1 MVSRPLEVGAR
12 LVYITLIGLAEV
24 TGMALVSGVGGLWL
38 HRIQRPWLMT
48 VLRIAIGA
56 LSIAIGVKT
65 GVEVLWS
72 S

>member
-1 MVSRPLEVGAR
+1 
-12 LVYITLIGLAEV
+12 
-24 TGMALVSGVGGLWL
+24 
-38 HRIQRPWLMT
+38 MT